1 MVGIC
6 DTRLQGKY
14 GMQLIATEN
23 IYQQNKWHEI
33 VAILITLRKKRKI
46 SQDKLADIIAVE
58 GDPIENIAAL
68 ESVVFVMK
76 NGVIYKNGDN

>member
-1 MVGIC
+1 MVEA
-6 DTRLQGKY
+6 
-14 GMQLIATEN
+14 GMSEIEAIMSATKTAAELL
-23 IYQQNKWHEI
+23 EI
-33 VAILITLRKKRKI
+33 SNTLGTIEK
-46 SQDKLADIIAVE
+46 DKLADIIAVE

>member
-1 MVGIC
+1 MVEA
-6 DTRLQGKY
+6 
-14 GMQLIATEN
+14 GMSEIEAIMSAT
-23 IYQQNKWHEI
+23 KTASEI
-33 VAILITLRKKRKI
+33 LEISNTLGTIEKN
-46 SQDKLADIIAVE
+46 KLADIIAVE

>member
-1 MVGIC
+1 MYK
-6 DTRLQGKY
+6 RQ
-14 GMQLIATEN
+14 
-23 IYQQNKWHEI
+23 EI
-33 VAILITLRKKRKI
+33 SNTLGTIEKN
-46 SQDKLADIIAVE
+46 KLADIIAVE